1 MLRLVVLFLSITAL
15 WSMVRPPEPPAAAA
29 AGKPAAQN
37 AQDAADVAP
46 ANDACAGAQALPAT
60 GGLNTFVTSTAVDIL
75 DATTAGDPPNA
86 PVGAFRA
93 SRSTWYTF
101 TPVTSTT
108 YNVDTADSATTVQDT
123 VLEIFTS
130 PGGLGCAGPFVRLT
144 GNDEP
149 VTTGVGF
156 AFLRHKARIA
166 VALTAGTQ

>member
-1 MLRLVVLFLSITAL
+1 MGQILRLAVLFLSITAL
-15 WSMVRPPEPPAAAA
+15 WSMVRPPAPQSAAA
-29 AGKPAAQN
+29 AGKPAAPN
-37 AQDAADVAP
+37 APNAADVAP

-101 TPVTSTT
+101 TPVTTTT

-123 VLEIFTS
+123 VLEIFT
-130 PGGLGCAGPFVRLT
+130 
-144 GNDEP
+144 
-149 VTTGVGF
+149 
-156 AFLRHKARIA
+156 
-166 VALTAGTQ
+166 